1 MAALLV
7 LRTNL
12 MCGLCVERAFSS
24 AWITPSTPACLHP
37 VLGNLPITSDNIPI
51 MPNIRTSRARGIPLP
66 VSYVPATAQIMVIA
80 KASVAMPET
89 QRGLGFSAGGGGPL
103 YEVVRAVRGV

>member
-12 MCGLCVERAFSS
+12 MCGLCVERAFSP

-66 VSYVPATAQIMVIA
+66 VSYVPTAAQFMVIVE
-80 KASVAMPET
+80 ASVAAET
-89 QRGLGFSAGGGGPL
+89 QRGLGFPAGGGGPL
-103 YEVVRAVRGV
+103 YEVVPAVRE

>member
-24 AWITPSTPACLHP
+24 AWITPSTSASIHP
-37 VLGNLPITSDNIPI
+37 VLGNMPITSDNIPI
-51 MPNIRTSRARGIPLP
+51 MPNIRTSCARGIPP
-66 VSYVPATAQIMVIA
+66 QVPYVPTVAQFMRITD
-80 KASVAMPET
+80 ASVI
-89 QRGLGFSAGGGGPL
+89 
-103 YEVVRAVRGV
+103 GVALPGM